1 MHNLIIVESPT
12 KAKTI
17 SKFLGKEYKI
27 LSSFGHIRDLPT
39 KEMGVDIE
47 NNFNPTYVI
56 PAKAKPKVA
65 ELVKTAKGA
74 HNIILATDEDREG
87 EAISWHLLKIFGK
100 SALDKYQRIAFHEIT
115 KTAIQEAL
123 KNPRK
128 IDMNLVNAQQAR
140 RILDRL
146 VGYEMSPF
154 LWRKVAKGLSAGR
167 VQSVTV
173 RLIVEREKE
182 IKNFK
187 SDEYWT
193 IEGLF
198 QKLPKSEDI
207 KAKLDKI
214 NGKKL
219 KKLDIKNKEAADK
232 ILNDLKKQNYHISNI
247 QKKQTK
253 KNPYPPFT
261 TSTLQQEANKKL
273 GFSAKQTMV
282 IAQQLYE
289 TGLIT
294 YMRTDSL
301 NLSKEAVLKM
311 RDIIKN
317 QIGQNYIPDKAVIYK
332 TKSKG
337 AQEAHEAIRPAYP
350 EKKPDS
356 LNDNLDK
363 RQFKLYDLIWR
374 RAIACQMNPAIID
387 NTTVDIENANI
398 RVDSCSDSPCLAV
411 ASSKGR
417 RGFVYTFRANGSI
430 IKFDGF
436 LKIYHTQTEENILPE
451 LTNDEELKV
460 IKIKPD
466 QHFTQP
472 PARYSE
478 ASLIKIL
485 EEYGIGRPSTYAPTI
500 DTIQR
505 RNYVKKEQ
513 DKKLHPTEIGIM
525 VNDIL
530 VEHFK
535 DIVDYKFTAKIEE
548 DFDDIEEGTKKW
560 QPIIK
565 EFYMPFKK
573 NLTKKDKELSK
584 KSLTEEKTDETCE
597 KCKSPMIIK
606 MGRFGKFLACSNYP
620 ECKNTKHLSGA
631 GGSEIQKEPPKELD
645 EKCPQCDSP
654 LVLRKGKFGE
664 FIGCSGYPKCKF
676 IKNDDKTTG
685 VHCPKCEKGEIVEKK
700 SRKGI
705 FYACNQY
712 PKCRFAL
719 WYKPTG
725 DQCSKCDAL
734 MVTKITKKDGER
746 IVCSNKECGK

>member
-1 MHNLIIVESPT
+1 MQNLIIVESPT

-17 SKFLGKEYKI
+17 SKFLGKDYKI
-27 LSSFGHIRDLPT
+27 LSSFGHVRDLPT
-39 KEMGVDIE
+39 KEMGIDIE
-47 NNFNPTYVI
+47 NNFKPTYVI
-56 PAKAKPKVA
+56 PAKAKSKVND
-65 ELVKTAKGA
+65 LKKIAKDSK
-74 HNIILATDEDREG
+74 NIILATDEDREG
-87 EAISWHLLKIFGK
+87 EAISWHLLEIFGK
-100 SALDKYQRIAFHEIT
+100 QAINKYQRIAFHEIT
-115 KTAIQEAL
+115 KSAIEEAL

-128 IDMNLVNAQQAR
+128 IDMNLVDSQQAR

-182 IKNFK
+182 IQAFK
-187 SDEYWT
+187 SEEYWT

-198 QKLPKSEDI
+198 QKTSKSVDI

-214 NGKKL
+214 NGKKIE
-219 KKLDIKNKEAADK
+219 KLAIQNEKSANK
-232 ILNDLKKQNYHISNI
+232 ILEDLKKQDYSITSI
-247 QKKQTK
+247 KKKQTK

-261 TSTLQQEANKKL
+261 TSTLQQESNKKL
-273 GFSAKQTMV
+273 GFSSKQTMV
-282 IAQQLYE
+282 VAQQLYE

-301 NLSKEAVLKM
+301 NLSKEAVSKM
-311 RDIIKN
+311 RNIIKTK
-317 QIGQNYIPDKAVIYK
+317 IGGKYIPANPIIYK

-350 EKKPDS
+350 EKHPDE
-356 LNDNLDK
+356 LNQKLNK
-363 RQFKLYDLIWR
+363 NQFKLYDLIWR
-374 RAIACQMNPAIID
+374 RAMACQMNPAIID
-387 NTTVDIENANI
+387 NTTIDISNK
-398 RVDSCSDSPCLAV
+398 S
-411 ASSKGR
+411 AS
-417 RGFVYTFRANGSI
+417 YTFRANGSI

-451 LTNDEELKV
+451 LENDEKLKV
-460 IKIKPD
+460 IKIDPS

-500 DTIQR
+500 DTIQK
-505 RNYVKKEQ
+505 RNYVKKED

-530 VEHFK
+530 VKHFK

-573 NLTKKDKELSK
+573 NLIKKDKELTK
-584 KSLTEEKTDETCE
+584 KALTEEKTDQVCE
-597 KCKSPMIIK
+597 KCKSKMVIK

-620 ECKNTKHLSGA
+620 ECKNTKHLAGA
-631 GGSEIQKEPPKELD
+631 EGSETQKELAKELD
-645 EKCPQCDSP
+645 EKCPQCNSP
-654 LVLRKGKFGE
+654 LVLRHGKFGE
-664 FIGCSGYPKCKF
+664 FTGCSNYPKCKF

-685 VHCPKCEKGEIVEKK
+685 VHCPKCEKGEIIEKK

-725 DQCSKCDAL
+725 YKCPKCDAL